1 MPKPAKASATLKST
15 KDKEPATRLGRDQA
29 VDQLVGAAI
38 ALLAAEGPA
47 AIKARTVAEAAGLST
62 IAVYHHLGGLP
73 ELIQA
78 VVDRGFRD
86 LGDVFLHAPIS
97 DDPVASLC
105 AMALESRRFA
115 HANPHLYDL
124 MFGLSTRGS
133 YRPMPPTESASR
145 GRVDNFQR
153 AYVHLVQGCRRLV
166 ASGRV
171 RSDQDPEAI
180 APQLWSAAHG
190 FITLE
195 IGAQLSAFEDPVRQV
210 FLPMMVNMVV
220 GLGDDPQSAT
230 ASHATALNSVNAD
243 TH

>member
-1 MPKPAKASATLKST
+1 MSKPAKASATLKGANG
-15 KDKEPATRLGRDQA
+15 KEPAARLGREQA
-29 VDQLVGAAI
+29 VDQLVGAAN
-38 ALLAAEGPA
+38 ALLATEGPA

-86 LGDVFLHAPIS
+86 LGDAFLHAPVS
-97 DDPVASLC
+97 DDPVASLF
-105 AMALESRRFA
+105 AMALEARRFA
-115 HANPHLYDL
+115 HANPHRYDL

-133 YRPMPPTESASR
+133 YRPMPPTESRSR

-153 AYVHLVQGCRRLV
+153 AYVNLVQGCQRLV

-171 RSDQDPEAI
+171 RPALDPEAI

-190 FITLE
+190 FIALE
-195 IGAQLSAFEDPVRQV
+195 LGAQLSAFDHPVREV
-210 FLPMMVNMVV
+210 FLPMMVNIVI

-230 ASHATALNSVNAD
+230 ASHATALGAVTAD
-243 TH
+243 GF